1 MTFSGSR
8 HFLVVELALLWWP
21 CRSSRN
27 ARPQTPPGPEG
38 SNGSGGRVCRDVA
51 VGAASIS
58 GHAFDPAGPSASLIP
73 LLHNSGTKRWYNR
86 VCYLALSIPYSRIC
100 GSVLRCPFDVAFA
113 GLMRRLRCDTRNFLF
128 TQRSALLGAP
138 TCLSRLGSS
147 SPRRILPCLADL
159 AIQGKVVIGLEF
171 GDFRREGGFFVARQ
185 QHAGDGAQ

>member
-73 LLHNSGTKRWYNR
+73 SGTKRWYKDAWISASR
-86 VCYLALSIPYSRIC
+86 GPQDPPFVQYLHTLQ
-100 GSVLRCPFDVAFA
+100 AFQRQA
-113 GLMRRLRCDTRNFLF
+113 S
-128 TQRSALLGAP
+128 QRSLSVQIPSRHLV
-138 TCLSRLGSS
+138 LSR
-147 SPRRILPCLADL
+147 CCA
-159 AIQGKVVIGLEF
+159 GKGAASHRQDRDTPFARDSLSARSH
-171 GDFRREGGFFVARQ
+171 GRGGCTT
-185 QHAGDGAQ
+185 AGEP